1 MVYSSELLHS
11 SEPESTKSREQVP
24 TGVAG
29 LDDLIEG
36 GLPARSL
43 VVLGGGPG
51 TGKTLLAA
59 RFLYEGA
66 THDEPSVYVSFA
78 ESRAQFL
85 SNMAKFGFDFQKLI
99 NTEKFEFVD
108 LTTVVGEAVPDALDL
123 VLSQVTSMRA
133 KRLVVDSFTALAQGF
148 ERVID
153 ARIALQ
159 VILGKLVREEGCTT
173 LLLVEMPFG
182 TDKIGLGIE
191 EFVADG
197 IIVLD
202 FVNHKGGP
210 QRTINIKKMR
220 GTQIRQDTS
229 TYSISSKDSFLV
241 FPAVEL
247 SMKQG
252 LGDKRIPTHI
262 PGFDELIEG
271 GFLERSVSA
280 LTGVAGT
287 GKTTFAL
294 EYIYNG
300 AKDEAEK
307 GLFIS
312 YGESKDQL
320 EVIARKLGMNKLNEL
335 TREGLVTIAG
345 IIPEKASIE
354 AHVVEVQR
362 LFSETNAKRV
372 VFDDI
377 TGLQAICTDD
387 ELYFLMKNLTQ
398 LAKSKG
404 ATSLVTLKT
413 NELAGFSITGMGL
426 STVMDGIILMRYVE
440 VEGHMDRSMILLKMR
455 GTRHDNIIKKFS
467 IGKGGIVMQGNF
479 VGYSGILSGSARRS
493 IVEFEESERDI
504 AKQEQDAR
512 SKRRQAFGRKMK
524 HKSH

>member
-1 MVYSSELLHS
+1 M
-11 SEPESTKSREQVP
+11 
-24 TGVAG
+24 
-29 LDDLIEG
+29 
-36 GLPARSL
+36 
-43 VVLGGGPG
+43 VVLGGRPG

-78 ESRAQFL
+78 ESKAQFL

-99 NTEKFEFVD
+99 NTGKFEFID
-108 LTTVVGEAVPDALDL
+108 LTTVAGEAVSEALDL
-123 VLSQVTSMRA
+123 ILSQLTEMRA

-148 ERVID
+148 EKVID
-153 ARIALQ
+153 ARIALH
-159 VILGKLVREEGCTT
+159 VILGRLVREEGCTT

-197 IIVLD
+197 IIMLD

-220 GTQIRQDTS
+220 GTQIRLDTS

-241 FPAVEL
+241 FPAIEL

-252 LGDKRIPTHI
+252 LGDSRIPTHI

-300 AKDEAEK
+300 AKDEDEK

-320 EVIARKLGMNKLNEL
+320 EVIARKLSMNKLDEM
-335 TREGLVTIAG
+335 TKEGLVTIAG

-362 LFSETNAKRV
+362 LISETNAKRV
-372 VFDDI
+372 VLDDV

-387 ELYFLMKNLTQ
+387 EFYFLMKNLTQ

-404 ATSLVTLKT
+404 ATVLLTLTT
-413 NELAGFSITGMGL
+413 NELAGFSITGKGL
-426 STVMDGIILMRYVE
+426 STVMDNIILMRYVE
-440 VEGHMDRSMILLKMR
+440 VEGRMDRSMILLKMR
-455 GTRHDNIIKKFS
+455 GTMHDNTIKKFS
-467 IGKGGIVMQGNF
+467 IRTGGIVMEGSF
-479 VGYSGILSGSARRS
+479 VGYIGILSSSARKS
-493 IVEFEESERDI
+493 IEKFEESEREI
-504 AKQEQDAR
+504 AKQESDAR
-512 SKRRQAFGRKMK
+512 SKRRQAFDQKMK
-524 HKSH
+524 DEAH